1 MWYGSKKCWILRPE
15 PLCYNGVIGYEEK
28 GAGHLNRN
36 KIPLM
41 KLIRRDKQLLV
52 MFLPIFVYYFVF
64 CYLPMPGILIAF
76 KNFTP
81 GHGIWGGDWVGLQW
95 LNQFVHSRYFWRLL
109 RNTFLL
115 AFYPLVFGFAVPI
128 LFAICVVEI
137 KKGFFKRFAQTV
149 TYLPHFI
156 STVVIAG
163 MIVNFLSPT
172 DGIVNTLLESMGM
185 PRINFMMEP
194 GWFRSIFTVSGIWQS
209 FGFNSI
215 IYIAAIMGI
224 DQEMYDSGKIDGVSK
239 FQELWHLTLPSLK
252 PTIVIL
258 LLLSIGGIMSVN
270 FEKVYLLYNGAT
282 YETADVISTYVY
294 RQGIESQNFGFAT
307 AVGLFNSVI
316 SFVLV
321 YFANQM
327 SRRMNDMSLW

>member
-1 MWYGSKKCWILRPE
+1 MHLD
-15 PLCYNGVIGYEEK
+15 NK
-28 GAGHLNRN
+28 G
-36 KIPLM
+36 IPLG
-41 KLIRRDKQLLV
+41 KLLRRDKALIL
-52 MFLPIFVYYFVF
+52 MFLPIFLYYFIF

-76 KNFTP
+76 KNYTP
-81 GHGIWGGDWVGLQW
+81 GQGIFGGDWVGFKW
-95 LNQFVHSRYFWRLL
+95 LLQFVNSRYFWRLL

-115 AFYPLVFGFAVPI
+115 AFYPLVIGFSIPI
-128 LFAICVVEI
+128 LFAICVVEL
-137 KKGFFKRFAQTV
+137 KNGLFKRFAQTV

-163 MIVNFLSPT
+163 MIINFLSPS
-172 DGIVNTLLESMGM
+172 DGIVNTLLASLGM
-185 PRINFMMEP
+185 ERINFMMAPE
-194 GWFRSIFTVSGIWQS
+194 WFRTIFTASGIWQS
-209 FGFNSI
+209 FGFSSI

-224 DQEMYDSGKIDGVSK
+224 DQEMYESGRIDGVNK
-239 FQELWHLTLPSLK
+239 FQEVWHLTLPSLK

-258 LLLSIGGIMSVN
+258 LLLSIGSIMSVN

-316 SFVLV
+316 SFALV
-321 YFANQM
+321 FFANRL
-327 SRRMNDMSLW
+327 SRRVNDMSLW

>member
-1 MWYGSKKCWILRPE
+1 MENKGK
-15 PLCYNGVIGYEEK
+15 PL
-28 GAGHLNRN
+28 LQ
-36 KIPLM
+36 
-41 KLIRRDKQLLV
+41 LIRRDQWLLL
-52 MFLPIFVYYFVF
+52 MFLPIFLYYFIF
-64 CYLPMPGILIAF
+64 CYLPMPGVLMAF

-81 GHGIWGGDWVGLQW
+81 GHGLFGGDWVGLKW
-95 LNQFVHSRYFWRLL
+95 FEQFVNSRYFFRLL

-115 AFYPLVFGFAVPI
+115 AFYPLLFGFWIPI
-128 LFAICVVEI
+128 LFAVCVVEI
-137 KKGFFKRFAQTV
+137 RNGLFKRFAQTV

-163 MIVNFLSPT
+163 MIINFLSPT
-172 DGIVNTLLESMGM
+172 DGIVNAWLVKLGM
-185 PRINFMMEP
+185 EKINFMMAPE
-194 GWFRSIFTVSGIWQS
+194 WFRSIFTASGIWQS
-209 FGFNSI
+209 FGFSSI

-224 DQEMYDSGKIDGVSK
+224 DQEMYDSGKIDGVNK

-252 PTIVIL
+252 PTIVIM

-294 RQGIESQNFGFAT
+294 RQGIESKNFSFAT

-316 SFVLV
+316 SFSLV
-321 YFANQM
+321 YLANWL
-327 SRRMNDMSLW
+327 SRRYNDMSLW